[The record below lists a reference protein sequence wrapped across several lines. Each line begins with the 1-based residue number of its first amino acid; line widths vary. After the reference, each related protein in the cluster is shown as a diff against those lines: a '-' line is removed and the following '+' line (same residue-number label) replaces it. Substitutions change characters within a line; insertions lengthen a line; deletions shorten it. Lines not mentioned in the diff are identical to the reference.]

1 MRVFYLLQREMSRT
15 VSNLLT
21 VLDEVSTTQLSTR
34 LEVDGEVGLVQSGNG
49 GELTVQVLQTLTN
62 VAALNDHHHLF
73 ANSIPRSVIQGQ
85 GVEKEVRFGPT
96 NFGTAKTS
104 VINKQ
109 TIKDCVSCY

>member
-1 MRVFYLLQREMSRT
+1 MRVLYLLQREMSRT

-34 LEVDGEVGLVQSGNG
+34 LEADGEGEEGGLVQSGNG

-85 GVEKEVRFGPT
+85 GVEKRVRFGPT
-96 NFGTAKTS
+96 DFETAKKS
-104 VINKQ
+104 RA
-109 TIKDCVSCY
+109 VSYILLS

>member
-1 MRVFYLLQREMSRT
+1 MLVKTEILTLSIHIMRVLYLLQREMSRT

-85 GVEKEVRFGPT
+85 GDLRRGP
-96 NFGTAKTS
+96 
-104 VINKQ
+104 
-109 TIKDCVSCY
+109 

>member
-1 MRVFYLLQREMSRT
+1 MRVLYLLQREMSRT

-34 LEVDGEVGLVQSGNG
+34 LEVDGEGGLVQSGNG

-73 ANSIPRSVIQGQ
+73 ANSIPRSVIQGN
-85 GVEKEVRFGPT
+85 GVLRRG
-96 NFGTAKTS
+96 S
-104 VINKQ
+104 
-109 TIKDCVSCY
+109 